1 MVEFSLREC
10 RVEEDEDQMMASVVC
25 VRV

>member
-25 VRV
+25 V